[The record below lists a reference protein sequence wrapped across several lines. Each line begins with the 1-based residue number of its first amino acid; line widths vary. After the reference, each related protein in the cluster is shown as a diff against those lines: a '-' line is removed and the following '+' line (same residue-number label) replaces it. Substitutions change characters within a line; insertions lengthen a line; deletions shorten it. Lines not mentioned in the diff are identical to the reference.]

1 METLL
6 VGWELWSFLQIDRST
21 DNMAEEKNAYSYRIV
36 SPDLP
41 TFTFSIRAPRFNS
54 GVRYSSE

>member
-21 DNMAEEKNAYSYRIV
+21 DNMAEEKNAYSYRIAR
-36 SPDLP
+36 PADLYV
-41 TFTFSIRAPRFNS
+41 FHK
-54 GVRYSSE
+54 SSSV